1 MRFNAVLFDFG
12 DTLVQTKEG
21 IHADLLKSLH
31 ESLTLNGINIPLEE
45 LKEAYFD
52 VRRRQH
58 EIIRKTLRETDF
70 RHRVSE
76 TLSCFGYTFKL
87 DDKIIIDACEAF
99 FKPFIDT
106 TTIVESARMTLQK
119 LKQKYKL
126 GAVSDFL
133 YPPVL
138 RKMFKKFE
146 LAGYFEAIVISGE
159 VGWRK
164 PHPAIFQTALK
175 LLEVG
180 PQETIFVGDSIR
192 RDIVP
197 AKKLGMG
204 AILID
209 PHGKALVNELPEDE
223 RPDVVVSK
231 LEDILRVL

>member
-12 DTLVQTKEG
+12 DTLVQTEEG
-21 IHADLLKSLH
+21 IYPDLLKSLH
-31 ESLTLNGINIPLEE
+31 KGLTLNGINIPLEE
-45 LKEAYFD
+45 LKEAYFN

-58 EIIRKTLRETDF
+58 EIIRKTLREIDF
-70 RHRVSE
+70 RQRVSE
-76 TLSCFGYTFKL
+76 TLSCFGYTFNL

-106 TTIVESARMTLQK
+106 TTMVKSARMTLQK

-138 RKMFKKFE
+138 RKMFQKFK
-146 LAGYFEAIVISGE
+146 LAGYFEAIVISAE

-197 AKKLGMG
+197 AKKLGMRV
-204 AILID
+204 ILID
-209 PHGKALVNELPEDE
+209 LRGKISTDKLREDE
-223 RPDVVVSK
+223 KPDVIISK
-231 LEDILRVL
+231 LEDVLRVL

>member
-12 DTLVQTKEG
+12 DTLVQIKEG

-31 ESLTLNGINIPLEE
+31 KSLTLNGINIPLEE
-45 LKEAYFD
+45 LKEAYFN

-58 EIIRKTLRETDF
+58 EIIRKTLREIDF

-76 TLSCFGYTFKL
+76 ILSCFGYTFKL

-106 TTIVESARMTLQK
+106 TIVVKSARMTLQK
-119 LKQKYKL
+119 LKQEYKL

-138 RKMFKKFE
+138 RKMFQKFK

-197 AKKLGMG
+197 AKKLGMR

-209 PHGKALVNELPEDE
+209 PHGKALVNELPEDK
-223 RPDVVVSK
+223 RPDIVVSK
-231 LEDILRVL
+231 LEDTLRVL